1 MSWSA
6 KVTLAAIAGLL
17 VLLYF
22 LGPVLMPFVV
32 SAGLAYVADPLV
44 DRLQSRLRMSRTLAV
59 TLVFVVLTALFLPLL
74 ILLLPRLIDQVREFI
89 SHVPDYLDWITHKG
103 LPALGVNLPPELQPD
118 SDNLKRIVS
127 ENLPRA
133 GGVAADVFSTLSR
146 GGGAFLALVANLL
159 LIPVVTFYLL
169 RDWDH
174 LVEWVDEAI
183 PVRFRDTTRELARE
197 SDFVLS
203 GFLRGQLLVMISLG
217 ALYSIGLWLVDVKL
231 ALLIGIGAGL
241 VSFVPYLGFIAG
253 LLAASIAV
261 LAQTGG
267 DVTALLWVLLVFG
280 IGQVIESAL
289 LTPWLVGDRIGLHPV
304 AVIFAVMAGGQL
316 FGFTGVLVALPAAA
330 VLAVLLRHAM
340 ARWRESDHFAQP

>member
-6 KVTLAAIAGLL
+6 KVALAVTAGLL

-44 DRLQSRLRMSRTLAV
+44 DRLQRRMSRTLAV
-59 TLVFVVLTALFLPLL
+59 TLVFVVLTAVFLPIL
-74 ILLLPRLIDQVREFI
+74 ILLLPLLIDQVRQFV
-89 SHVPDYLDWITHKG
+89 SHVPDYLDWIQHKG
-103 LPALGVNLPPELQPD
+103 LPAIGVTLPPELQLD
-118 SDNLKRIVS
+118 SENLKRIVS
-127 ENLPRA
+127 ENLPQA
-133 GGVAADVFSTLSR
+133 GGFARDLFGTLSR
-146 GGGAFLALVANLL
+146 GSGAFLAFVAGLL

-169 RDWDH
+169 RDWDR
-174 LVEWVDEAI
+174 LVAWVDDTLPA
-183 PVRFRDTTRELARE
+183 RYRDTVRGIARE

-217 ALYSIGLWLVDVKL
+217 ALYSVGLWLAGVKL

-241 VSFVPYLGFIAG
+241 VSFVPYLGFISG

-267 DVTALLWVLLVFG
+267 DLTGLLWVFLVFG
-280 IGQVIESAL
+280 IGQVIESML

-316 FGFTGVLVALPAAA
+316 FGFTGVLLALPVAA

-340 ARWRESDHFAQP
+340 ARWRESDLYGQP